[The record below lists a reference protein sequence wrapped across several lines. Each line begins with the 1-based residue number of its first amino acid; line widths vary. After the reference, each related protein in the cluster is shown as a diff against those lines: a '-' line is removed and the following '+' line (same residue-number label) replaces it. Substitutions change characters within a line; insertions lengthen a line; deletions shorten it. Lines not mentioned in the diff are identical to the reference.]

1 LSTAATAAGGAATAI
16 ATATATTTAAAAA
29 TATSTRQPLDGHATG
44 PGRAPLRLPPAAP
57 CLRIRLC
64 PGHVLG
70 RDWWP
75 SGPGESLHYV
85 GPEWF
90 TNGPTEA

>member
-16 ATATATTTAAAAA
+16 ATATATTTAAAA

-57 CLRIRLC
+57 RLRIRLC

-70 RDWWP
+70 RD
-75 SGPGESLHYV
+75 
-85 GPEWF
+85 
-90 TNGPTEA
+90 